1 MSNLTKLLSLAIF
14 IVAIWSVNSFLS
26 PRVSNETDNINID
39 KQQLLVKQSFS
50 DSSPANLSKSVNEF
64 VLKKFDKNELVN
76 LIDILSQQSGI
87 KISNLNVQAGSAN
100 ISANRSNLEEDLPDT
115 DSSIPAL
122 DAIPTKSNTLKSVD
136 LSINI
141 SGNKASI
148 DSFLS
153 KLVES
158 KQYIDIQDI
167 SLSFSSDSTLSSP
180 IIDSIITAKLYY
192 INL

>member
-14 IVAIWSVNSFLS
+14 IVAIWSVNSFIL
-26 PRVSNETDNINID
+26 PRVSNDTNNININ

-64 VLKKFDKNELVN
+64 VIKKFDKNELVN
-76 LIDILSQQSGI
+76 LIDILSRQSGI
-87 KISNLNVQAGSAN
+87 KISNLNVQANIAN
-100 ISANRSNLEEDLPDT
+100 ISANRSNLEEDSPDT

-141 SGNKASI
+141 RGNKASI
-148 DSFLS
+148 DLFLS

-167 SLSFSSDSTLSSP
+167 SLSFNSDSTLVSP
-180 IIDSIITAKLYY
+180 VIDSIITAKLYY

>member
-14 IVAIWSVNSFLS
+14 IVAIWSVNSFLL
-26 PRVSNETDNINID
+26 PRVSNDTNNINID

-64 VLKKFDKNELVN
+64 VIKKFDKNELVN
-76 LIDILSQQSGI
+76 LIDILSRQSGI
-87 KISNLNVQAGSAN
+87 KISNLNVQANSAN
-100 ISANRSNLEEDLPDT
+100 ISANISNLEEDSPDT

-122 DAIPTKSNTLKSVD
+122 STIPTKSNTLKSVD

-141 SGNKASI
+141 SGNKSSI
-148 DSFLS
+148 DLFLS

-167 SLSFSSDSTLSSP
+167 NLDFSSDSTLASP
-180 IIDSIITAKLYY
+180 VIDSIITAKLYY

>member
-115 DSSIPAL
+115 DLSIPAL

-141 SGNKASI
+141 RGNKASI

-153 KLVES
+153 KLVEA

>member
-14 IVAIWSVNSFLS
+14 IVAIWSVNSFLL
-26 PRVSNETDNINID
+26 PRVSNDTNNINID
-39 KQQLLVKQSFS
+39 KQQLLVKQAFS

-64 VLKKFDKNELVN
+64 VIKKFDKNELVN
-76 LIDILSQQSGI
+76 LIDILSRQSGI
-87 KISNLNVQAGSAN
+87 KISNLDVQAKSAN
-100 ISANRSNLEEDLPDT
+100 ISVNSSNLEGDSPDT

-122 DAIPTKSNTLKSVD
+122 SPIPTKSNTLKSVD

-148 DSFLS
+148 DLFLS

-167 SLSFSSDSTLSSP
+167 NLDFSSDSPLTSP
-180 IIDSIITAKLYY
+180 IIDSIITAKLYH

>member
-100 ISANRSNLEEDLPDT
+100 ISTNRSNLEEDLPDT